1 MFELVA
7 NLSPSFMFSMVV
19 GVIFVALAGVVL
31 VRGGAR

>member
-7 NLSPSFMFSMVV
+7 NLSPTFVCSIVLS
-19 GVIFVALAGVVL
+19 VIFVALAGVVL